1 MTVRKAVIP
10 AAGLGTR
17 FLPVTKVQPK
27 EMLPVVDKPGI
38 QYIVEDAVRA
48 GIEDILIVTG
58 RGKGAIEDHFDRSL
72 ELEHHLEA
80 AGKTEELEEVR
91 RIGDMAEVHF
101 VRQKEPLGF
110 GHAVS
115 VARSHVGDEP
125 FVVMVGDE
133 IVPERIDDEPPFLPR
148 MIECHEE
155 TGSSVVAVQRMPLEE
170 ISSYGVVDP
179 DDWKA
184 DDLVRMK
191 GMVEK
196 PSREDAPSDLGSV
209 GHYIFSPDIFDA
221 LDQTSAGVG
230 GEIQL
235 TDAINLLARE
245 KSVYAYVHD
254 GPIYDVGKKLDYLKA
269 TIELALRRDDLAKPL
284 RDYLNEVV
292 NRGRSAVRPS
302 LPR

>member
-1 MTVRKAVIP
+1 MIVRKAVIP

-17 FLPVTKVQPK
+17 FLPATKAQPK

-48 GIEDILIVTG
+48 GIEDILVITS
-58 RGKGAIEDHFDRSL
+58 RGKSSIEDHFDRAL
-72 ELEHHLEA
+72 ELEHHLEG
-80 AGKTEELEEVR
+80 AGKLEELEEVR
-91 RIGDMAEVHF
+91 ALGEMADMHF

-115 VARSHVGDEP
+115 VARAHVGNEP

-133 IVPERIDDEPPFLPR
+133 IVPERIDGEPPFLPR
-148 MIECHEE
+148 MLQCYEQ
-155 TGSSVVAVQRMPLEE
+155 TKSSVVAVQRMPLEE

-179 DDWKA
+179 GDWTA
-184 DDLVRMK
+184 EDLVQMK
-191 GMVEK
+191 GMIEK
-196 PSREDAPSDLGSV
+196 PSAEDAPSDLAAV
-209 GHYIFSPDIFDA
+209 GHYVFSPEIFDA
-221 LDQTSAGVG
+221 IDQTSAGVG

-235 TDAINLLARE
+235 TDAINLLAKE
-245 KSVYAYVHD
+245 KAVYAYVHE

-284 RDYLNEVV
+284 REYLDEVAS
-292 NRGRSAVRPS
+292 RG
-302 LPR
+302 

>member
-1 MTVRKAVIP
+1 MIVRKAVIP

-17 FLPVTKVQPK
+17 FLPATKSQPK
-27 EMLPVVDKPGI
+27 EMLPVIDKPGI

-48 GIEDILIVTG
+48 GIQDILIITS
-58 RGKGAIEDHFDRSL
+58 RGKSVIEDHFDRSL
-72 ELEHHLEA
+72 ELEQHLEA
-80 AGKTEELEEVR
+80 AGKTDELAEVR
-91 RIGDMAEVHF
+91 AIGEMAEVHF

-133 IVPERIDDEPPFLPR
+133 IVPERINDEPPFLER
-148 MIECHEE
+148 MIECYEQSS
-155 TGSSVVAVQRMPLEE
+155 SSVVAVQRMPLEE

-179 DDWKA
+179 AEWTA
-184 DDLVRMK
+184 DDLVKMR

-196 PSREDAPSDLGSV
+196 PARDDAPSDLGSV

-221 LDQTSAGVG
+221 IDRTSAGVG

-235 TDAINLLARE
+235 TDAINLLAQE
-245 KSVYAYVHD
+245 KSVFAYVHD

-284 RDYLNEVV
+284 KDYLNEVV
-292 NRGRSAVRPS
+292 GR
-302 LPR
+302 